1 MSSSMQE
8 NRSFQ
13 EPMISFPPSE
23 AALVGGQGAAGV
35 AGDAAGDIAGVLLHP
50 LRQIRFPEQRAG
62 QGDEPDLRTVQRG
75 LHGVETAKAA
85 HHDRRTAQRLRGL
98 CRCGDKAM
106 ETAMSKK
113 SLPKD
118 EILYETECPI
128 PYAMELIG
136 QKRKLPILWYIA
148 DAENQTLRYRELERK
163 VVGITATM
171 LTKCLRELE
180 SDGLV
185 SRTVYPT
192 IPPAVEYALTE
203 RGKTLIPALQSIY
216 NWADG
221 QMRTEKK

>member
-1 MSSSMQE
+1 MDTM
-8 NRSFQ
+8 
-13 EPMISFPPSE
+13 P
-23 AALVGGQGAAGV
+23 
-35 AGDAAGDIAGVLLHP
+35 
-50 LRQIRFPEQRAG
+50 
-62 QGDEPDLRTVQRG
+62 
-75 LHGVETAKAA
+75 
-85 HHDRRTAQRLRGL
+85 
-98 CRCGDKAM
+98 
-106 ETAMSKK
+106 
-113 SLPKD
+113 LPKD
-118 EILYETECPI
+118 ENIYETECPI
-128 PYAMELIG
+128 LYAMELIG
-136 QKRKLPILWYIA
+136 QKWKLPILWYIA

-221 QMRTEKK
+221 QMRTEKKEILQRTNQLAN